1 MPALAG
7 ADIVLVATSSDTVLV
22 DPTQLRPG
30 TLVCDVARPPNVA
43 HAELSGSGVL
53 VFDGGLVSP
62 PSALDLGPF
71 QTLPANIAWG
81 CLSETMLLA
90 LSNETAD
97 FSIGSALSLA
107 GADLLARL
115 AETHG
120 FEPAQPQWYGTPLTQ
135 AALDQFAQNI
145 KAQKAGGQ
153 VAKHKLASA
162 AG

>member
-1 MPALAG
+1 
-7 ADIVLVATSSDTVLV
+7 
-22 DPTQLRPG
+22 LRPG

-43 HAELSGSGVL
+43 RAELSGSGVL

-62 PSALDLGPF
+62 PAPVDLGPF

-90 LSNETAD
+90 LSGETAD
-97 FSIGSALSLA
+97 FSIGSALSLE

-120 FEPAQPQWYGTPLTQ
+120 FEPAPPQWYGDLVSEND
-135 AALDQFAQNI
+135 LDSFAQEVRR
-145 KAQKAGGQ
+145 KSRTVQGE
-153 VAKHKLASA
+153 VAA